1 VKNEELSAE
10 LQNSSRL
17 TRLAVIIG
25 KVGAIA
31 IMPAAWV
38 AGRVLDEYYDKN
50 KDIGRPVERSTDSA
64 AEHQD
69 KDDV

>member
-1 VKNEELSAE
+1 
-10 LQNSSRL
+10 
-17 TRLAVIIG
+17 
-25 KVGAIA
+25 
-31 IMPAAWV
+31 MPAAWV